1 MATHTIP
8 FFRALSWTVLVC
20 KLCVSPISAHADE
33 VADFYRGKTV
43 QVVVGYGPGGG
54 NDIYA
59 RLLARH
65 LGRHLPGNPGTV
77 VQNMPGAGSLVAA
90 NHLAHVAPK
99 DGTAIGTFARNLPL
113 ASVLGGNPNIRFDA
127 RKLTWLGSA
136 SSYRDDAYILWV
148 RPEAKVTSIEAA
160 RKPGGE
166 PLVLAGTSE
175 GDTSYD
181 VPVLLR
187 QALGLNI
194 KLIGGY
200 RDSNGMFL
208 AIERNEVDGRV
219 ADLSS
224 VSSSRAHWLKPVSAK
239 SESGQGGAMLTL
251 LQFGR
256 ATRHQNFAGV
266 PTARELAR
274 TAADRNLIEMMEA
287 PFALTRPYVAP
298 EAVPPARAKALQA
311 AFMAVQKD
319 AAYLEEAARLKLD
332 ISPIGPSEVEALLA
346 RIAASPEDMKAAA
359 RKLVG
364 AAKGK

>member
-1 MATHTIP
+1 MFDASIRIAAAVVLALTALIAATAA
-8 FFRALSWTVLVC
+8 R
-20 KLCVSPISAHADE
+20 ADE
-33 VADFYRGKTV
+33 VADFYKGRTI

-54 NDIYA
+54 NDVYA

-65 LGRHLPGNPGTV
+65 MHRHIPGTPGLV

-90 NHLAHVAPK
+90 NHLANVAAK

-113 ASVLGGNPNIRFDA
+113 AGVVGANPNIRFDP
-127 RKLTWLGSA
+127 RKLVWLGSA
-136 SSYRDDAYILWV
+136 SSYAEDAYILWV
-148 RPEAKVTSIEAA
+148 RPEARTRTIEAA
-160 RKPGGE
+160 LKPGGE

-200 RDSNGMFL
+200 RDSNGMFQ
-208 AIERNEVDGRV
+208 AIEGGEVDGRV

-224 VSSSRAHWLKPVSAK
+224 VSSSRAHWLKP
-239 SESGQGGAMLTL
+239 GAMLTL

-256 ATRHQNFAGV
+256 ATRHKDFAQV
-266 PTARELAR
+266 PTARELAP
-274 TAADRNLIEMMEA
+274 TDADRILIEMMEA
-287 PFALTRPYVAP
+287 PFALTRPYIAP
-298 EAVPPARAKALQA
+298 TGTPEPRAKALQA
-311 AFMAVQKD
+311 AFLAVQKD
-319 AAYLEEAARLKLD
+319 PAYLEEARRLKLD
-332 ISPIGPSEVEALLA
+332 VSPIGPADVLALLD
-346 RIAASPEDMKAAA
+346 RIAAAPEPLKA
-359 RKLVG
+359 RVRQLVG

>member
-1 MATHTIP
+1 MATRTKP
-8 FFRALSWTVLVC
+8 FFRVLSWVFLAC
-20 KLCVSPISAHADE
+20 KLWVSSIAAHADE

-43 QVVVGYGPGGG
+43 QIVVGYGPGGG

-166 PLVLAGTSE
+166 ALVLAGTSE

-208 AIERNEVDGRV
+208 AIEGKEVDGRV

-224 VSSSRAHWLKPVSAK
+224 VSAARGHWLQA
-239 SESGQGGAMLTL
+239 GGMLAL

-256 ATRHQNFAGV
+256 ATRHPHYLGV

-274 TAADRNLIEMMEA
+274 TDDDRALIEMMEA

-298 EAVPPARAKALQA
+298 EAVPAVRAKALQA

-332 ISPIGPSEVEALLA
+332 ISPIGPPEVEALLA
-346 RIAASPEDMKAAA
+346 RIAAAPEGLKAAA

-364 AAKGK
+364 AAKGG

>member
-1 MATHTIP
+1 MARSHLLIA
-8 FFRALSWTVLVC
+8 FASAA
-20 KLCVSPISAHADE
+20 ISAGPSQADE
-33 VADFYRGKTV
+33 IADFYRGRTI

-54 NDIYA
+54 NDVYA

-65 LGRHLPGNPGTV
+65 MGRYIPGGPGLV

-90 NHLAHVAPK
+90 NHLANIAPK

-113 ASVLGGNPNIRFDA
+113 ASVIGGNPNIRFDA

-148 RPEAKVTSIEAA
+148 RPEAKVRSIEEA
-160 RKPGGE
+160 RKPGGQ

-187 QALGLNI
+187 QVLGLDI

-200 RDSNGMFL
+200 RDSNGMFM
-208 AIERNEVDGRV
+208 AVEGGEVDGRV

-224 VSSSRAHWLKPVSAK
+224 VSSSRAHWLKP
-239 SESGQGGAMLTL
+239 GAMLKL

-256 ATRHQNFAGV
+256 ATRHKDLPDV

-274 TAADRNLIEMMEA
+274 TAAERSLIETMEV
-287 PFALTRPYVAP
+287 PFALSRPYVAP
-298 EAVPPARAKALQA
+298 PALAASRAKALQA
-311 AFMAVQKD
+311 AFMAVQSD
-319 AAYLEEAARLKLD
+319 PAYVEEAQRLKLD
-332 ISPIGPSEVEALLA
+332 ISPIGPEEVDALLA
-346 RIAASPEDMKAAA
+346 GVAGSPEALKAEV
-359 RKLVG
+359 RRFVG
-364 AAKGK
+364 AAKGG

>member
-1 MATHTIP
+1 MQLKRMAAFAFAVTLGASGMKADEAAD
-8 FFRALSWTVLVC
+8 FFR
-20 KLCVSPISAHADE
+20 
-33 VADFYRGKTV
+33 GKSI
-43 QVVVGYGPGGG
+43 QVIVGYGPGGG
-54 NDIYA
+54 NDVYA

-65 LGRHLPGNPGTV
+65 MGRHIPGNPGLV

-90 NHLAHVAPK
+90 NHLANVAPR

-113 ASVLGGNPNIRFDA
+113 ASVVGGNPNIRFDA

-148 RPEAKVTSIEAA
+148 RPEAKVRSITDA
-160 RKPGGE
+160 RASGGE
-166 PLVLAGTSE
+166 SLVLAGTSE

-200 RDSNGMFL
+200 RDSNGMFQ
-208 AIERNEVDGRV
+208 AVEGNEVDGRA

-224 VSSSRAHWLKPVSAK
+224 VSSARAHWLKP
-239 SESGQGGAMLTL
+239 GAMLKL

-256 ATRHQNFAGV
+256 ATRHKDFLDV
-266 PTARELAR
+266 PTARELAASESSR
-274 TAADRNLIEMMEA
+274 LLIETMEA
-287 PFALTRPYVAP
+287 PFALTRPYAGP
-298 EAVPPARAKALQA
+298 AGIPAARAKALQS
-311 AFMAVQKD
+311 AFMAVQSD
-319 AAYLEEAARLKLD
+319 PSYLEEARRLKLD
-332 ISPIGPSEVEALLA
+332 ISPIGPAAVDELLVRIDAAPDALKSEV
-346 RIAASPEDMKAAA
+346 

-364 AAKGK
+364 GAKAK

>member
-1 MATHTIP
+1 MRRAFTMTWPMAIGFP
-8 FFRALSWTVLVC
+8 LALGL
-20 KLCVSPISAHADE
+20 PAQADE
-33 VADFYRGKTV
+33 VADFYKGKTL

-54 NDIYA
+54 NDVYA

-65 LGRHLPGNPGTV
+65 IGRHLPGNPGIV

-90 NHLAHVAPK
+90 NHLANVAPK

-113 ASVLGGNPNIRFDA
+113 ASVVGGNPNIRFDA
-127 RKLTWLGSA
+127 RQLTWLGSA

-148 RPEAKVTSIEAA
+148 RPEAKVRSIADA

-166 PLVLAGTSE
+166 ALVLAGTSE

-200 RDSNGMFL
+200 RDSNGMFM
-208 AIERNEVDGRV
+208 AIEGREVDGRV

-224 VSSSRAHWLKPVSAK
+224 VASSRGHWLKP
-239 SESGQGGAMLTL
+239 GAMLTL

-256 ATRHQNFAGV
+256 TTRHQDFTAV
-266 PTARELAR
+266 PTARELAID
-274 TAADRNLIEMMEA
+274 AAQRGLIEMMEA
-287 PFALTRPYVAP
+287 PFALTRPYVG
-298 EAVPPARAKALQA
+298 PPGLPAARAKALQT

-319 AAYLEEAARLKLD
+319 GGYLEEAGRLKLD
-332 ISPIGPSEVEALLA
+332 ISPIGPDEVQALLS
-346 RIAASPEDMKAAA
+346 RIAASPDALKAEA

-364 AAKGK
+364 AAKGG

>member
-1 MATHTIP
+1 MSARHLKLCVSL
-8 FFRALSWTVLVC
+8 FSVAVLAWT
-20 KLCVSPISAHADE
+20 LCVSPISAQADE
-33 VADFYRGKTV
+33 VADFYKGKTV
-43 QVVVGYGPGGG
+43 QIVVGYGPGGG

-65 LGRHLPGNPGTV
+65 LGRHLPGHPGTV
-77 VQNMPGAGSLVAA
+77 VNNMPGAGSLVAA
-90 NHLAHVAPK
+90 NYVAHVAPK

-127 RKLTWLGSA
+127 RNLTWLGSA
-136 SSYRDDAYILWV
+136 SSYREDAYILWV
-148 RPEAKVTSIEAA
+148 RPDAKVTSIEAA
-160 RKPGGE
+160 RRAGGE

-187 QALGLNI
+187 RALGLNI

-208 AIERNEVDGRV
+208 AIEGREVDGRV

-224 VSSSRAHWLKPVSAK
+224 VAAARTHWLGPR
-239 SESGQGGAMLTL
+239 SGQGGGMLAL

-256 ATRHQNFAGV
+256 ASRHAGFPAV

-274 TAADRNLIEMMEA
+274 TDDERSLIEMMEA

-298 EAVPPARAKALQA
+298 QGVPPSRAKALQA

-332 ISPIGPSEVEALLA
+332 ISPIGPAEVEALLA
-346 RIAASPEDMKAAA
+346 RISAAPEALKAAA

-364 AAKGK
+364 AAKGE

>member
-1 MATHTIP
+1 MPEFGLPQAGAALLLAGVLTAPAT
-8 FFRALSWTVLVC
+8 
-20 KLCVSPISAHADE
+20 ADE
-33 VADFYRGKTV
+33 VADFYKGRTL

-54 NDIYA
+54 NDVYA

-65 LGRHLPGNPGTV
+65 MGRHVPGNPGLV

-90 NHLAHVAPK
+90 NHLANAAAK

-113 ASVLGGNPNIRFDA
+113 VGVIGGNPNIRFDP
-127 RKLTWLGSA
+127 RKLVWLGSA

-148 RPEAKVTSIEAA
+148 RPEAKTRSIEDA
-160 RKPGGE
+160 RKSGGE

-187 QALGLNI
+187 QTLGLNI

-208 AIERNEVDGRV
+208 AIEGKEVDGRV

-224 VSSSRAHWLKPVSAK
+224 VSSSRAHWLKP
-239 SESGQGGAMLTL
+239 GAMLTL

-256 ATRHQNFAGV
+256 ATRHKDFTGV
-266 PTARELAR
+266 PTARELAT
-274 TAADRNLIEMMEA
+274 TAANRTLIEVMEA

-298 EAVPPARAKALQA
+298 PGTPEPRAKALQA

-319 AAYLEEAARLKLD
+319 PAYLEEAGRLKLD
-332 ISPIGPSEVEALLA
+332 VSPIGPAEVLALLE
-346 RIAASPEDMKAAA
+346 RIAAAPEPLKAQV
-359 RKLVG
+359 RQLVG
-364 AAKGK
+364 AAKGN

>member
-1 MATHTIP
+1 MPLRIRCAMGVT
-8 FFRALSWTVLVC
+8 RLGGVVLA
-20 KLCVSPISAHADE
+20 LCVAAGLTRPPAHANE
-33 VADFYRGKTV
+33 VADFYRGKMV
-43 QVVVGYGPGGG
+43 QIVVGYGPGGG

-90 NHLAHVAPK
+90 NHLAHAAPK

-127 RKLTWLGSA
+127 RNLTWLGSA

-148 RPEAKVTSIEAA
+148 RPDAKVTSIEAA
-160 RKPGGE
+160 RRPGGE
-166 PLVLAGTSE
+166 ALVLAGTSE

-208 AIERNEVDGRV
+208 AIESKEVDGRV

-224 VSSSRAHWLKPVSAK
+224 VAAARTHWLKPV
-239 SESGQGGAMLTL
+239 SGQGGAMLAL

-256 ATRHQNFAGV
+256 ATRHPEFPDV
-266 PTARELAR
+266 PTARELSR
-274 TAADRNLIEMMEA
+274 TEEARNLIEMMEV

-298 EAVPPARAKALQA
+298 QGVPPARAKALQS
-311 AFMAVQKD
+311 AFMAVQRD
-319 AAYLEEAARLKLD
+319 AAYLDEAARLKLD
-332 ISPIGPSEVEALLA
+332 ISPIGPAEVEALLA
-346 RIAASPEDMKAAA
+346 RIAGAPEGLKATV

-364 AAKGK
+364 AAKSG